1 VFILSSFVG
10 YRRLMADL
18 RAPALTGIRRLSAL
32 DTVRARI
39 ALAIE
44 LGLLGPGERLPPNGE
59 IARALGVGDI
69 TVRRALVSLCE
80 DGVLER
86 RRGRNG
92 GTLVAADA
100 PAGRVG
106 EIKAY
111 QESTAEVRELI
122 DHRLVLESGLT
133 QLVAMRRPDES
144 IDRLRDL
151 VRRMDAA
158 TSWAE
163 FHDLDAEFHLAV
175 AAAGAPAPAVKQYGQ
190 VLREL
195 YRFYL
200 PYPMPALRT
209 SNREHELLV
218 QALADQEPETA
229 ALVTRAHVGEL
240 HRTMFVGLGR

>member
-1 VFILSSFVG
+1 
-10 YRRLMADL
+10 MAADL

-44 LGLLGPGERLPPNGE
+44 LGLLRPGERLPPNGE

-92 GTLVAADA
+92 GTLVAVDA

-111 QESTAEVRELI
+111 EESTAEVRELI
-122 DHRLVLESGLT
+122 DHRLVLESGLA
-133 QLVAMRRPDES
+133 QLVALRRPDES

-151 VRRMDAA
+151 VHRMDAA

-163 FHDLDAEFHLAV
+163 FHDLDAEFHLTV

-200 PYPMPALRT
+200 PYPMSALRA
-209 SNREHELLV
+209 SNREHELRV
-218 QALADQEPETA
+218 QALADQEPATA